1 MSEAKQK
8 RAGDAVNTVEVAG
21 DGAAAA
27 SGLFASAPGLGKM
40 ASTSSKIGS
49 VLRGAGKVA
58 PPAALVGAAMETAAL
73 AKDGKGTMDRT
84 RDDLNAKGPF
94 KRAVYGALNPITS
107 IATAAREGG
116 RAVKAVAGALS
127 PDGANRPRPNV
138 FRASR
143 EIPRRRNP

>member
-1 MSEAKQK
+1 MSDTKQK
-8 RAGDAVNTVEVAG
+8 RVGDAVNAVEVAG

-27 SGLFASAPGLGKM
+27 SGLFASAPGFGKM
-40 ASTSSKIGS
+40 ASTGSKIGS

-58 PPAALVGAAMETAAL
+58 PPAALAGAAIETASL
-73 AKDGKGTMDRT
+73 VKDGKGTMDRA
-84 RDDLNAKGPF
+84 RDEMNSKGPF
-94 KRAVYGALNPITS
+94 KRAIYGALNPVTS

-116 RAVKAVAGALS
+116 RAVKAVAGALA
-127 PDGANRPRPNV
+127 PDKAMKRRPNV